1 MTSSCAHVQFRGEIA
16 LKKLPAGTYADPA
29 AFNLTDISHCTW
41 SHAMDGMRFAT
52 CALCAA
58 LTVSCAP
65 IPKDV
70 KTDPAVETEKTRSDF
85 DNRVQAYSQKML
97 DEGRETFRYDSFG
110 SEEFWGGAL
119 QLHQAIL
126 GAKQGGVGA
135 GLSPRQALQTG
146 LKVDA
151 GKLPKILLEAIKGG
165 AVSLDN
171 PETTLEL
178 LRANAVVGVKGVFD
192 DQKRMTSIGITC
204 ALCHSTVDNSL
215 TKGIGSRLD
224 GWPNRDL
231 NVGAVVAMA
240 PTLKPFA
247 DLLGVDEATVK
258 KVLMSWGPGKYDAEL
273 TQDGKAMRPDGKSA
287 ATLLPAAF
295 GLAGVNLHTYT
306 GWGSVTY
313 WNAYVATTQMHG
325 KGTFFDPRL
334 QDAQQFPVAARAGAG
349 NQRSNPDLV
358 TSKLAA
364 LHYYQLS
371 LPAPEPP
378 KDSFDAT
385 AAKRGATLFTGKARC
400 ATCHVPPLF
409 TEPGWSMHTAE
420 EIGIDDF
427 QASRSPDKKFYRTT
441 PLRGLFTREQGGFY
455 HDGRFANLD
464 AVVEHYQH
472 VFTLDLSAEEKA
484 DLVQY
489 LKSL

>member
-1 MTSSCAHVQFRGEIA
+1 
-16 LKKLPAGTYADPA
+16 
-29 AFNLTDISHCTW
+29 
-41 SHAMDGMRFAT
+41 MDGMRFAS
-52 CALCAA
+52 CALCAV
-58 LTVSCAP
+58 LTMSCAP

-70 KTDPAVETEKTRSDF
+70 KTDTAVEAEKTRADF
-85 DNRVQAYSQKML
+85 DNRVEQYSQKML
-97 DEGRETFRYDSFG
+97 NDGRETFRYDSFG
-110 SEEFWGGAL
+110 SEDFWGGGL
-119 QLHQAIL
+119 KLHEAIL
-126 GAKQGGVGA
+126 GEKQGGVGP
-135 GLSPRQALQTG
+135 GLSPRQALQAG

-151 GKLPKILLEAIKGG
+151 GKLPKILVEAIKGG

-178 LRANAVVGVKGVFD
+178 LRAGSVVGVKGVFD

-231 NVGAVVAMA
+231 NVGAVVAMS
-240 PTLKPFA
+240 PTLKPIA

-273 TQDGKAMRPDGKSA
+273 IHDGKAMRPDGKSA

-313 WNAYVATTQMHG
+313 WNAYVANTQMHG

-334 QDAQQFPVAARAGAG
+334 KDAQQFPVAAKSGMW
-349 NQRSNPDLV
+349 NQRSNPDV
-358 TSKLAA
+358 ITPKLAA

-371 LPAPEPP
+371 IPAPEPP
-378 KDSFDAT
+378 KDSFNAE
-385 AAKRGATLFTGKARC
+385 AAKRGATLFNGKARC

-427 QASRSPDKKFYRTT
+427 QAARSPDKKFYRTT

-464 AVVEHYQH
+464 AVIDHYQQ
-472 VFTLDLSAEEKA
+472 VFALNLSAEEKA